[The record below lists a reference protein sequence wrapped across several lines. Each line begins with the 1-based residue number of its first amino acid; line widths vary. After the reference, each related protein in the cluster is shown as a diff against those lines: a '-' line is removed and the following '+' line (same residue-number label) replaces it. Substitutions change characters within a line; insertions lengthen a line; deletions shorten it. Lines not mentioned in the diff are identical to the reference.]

1 MQILLWLALDLA
13 QDAITPANSKLLIET
28 FKNLKYG
35 IMLKPGMAL
44 RVPDCG
50 MLGLLERLE
59 QFHPTKDE
67 QTVCEFYKSR
77 ET

>member
-1 MQILLWLALDLA
+1 
-13 QDAITPANSKLLIET
+13 
-28 FKNLKYG
+28 
-35 IMLKPGMAL
+35 MLKPGMAL